1 MHLAF
6 IPDGNRRW
14 AASKG
19 LKLAEAYEVGIKKV
33 KDVAEWSLKH
43 GADQVSFWGFST
55 DNFNRSESEK
65 AQLFALFR
73 RFLMQ
78 VVEELSET
86 DKVSILFTGDIDRFP
101 KDIAD
106 MMRDVMSR
114 TKGRSKIIN
123 IYAAYGGREEIA
135 QAAANL
141 SKQGKEITV
150 ESISKEISPMLSD
163 IDIIV
168 RTSGEK
174 RFSNFALWKGA
185 YAEFVFLDKYW
196 PELTEQD
203 IEKIFA
209 DFKSRERRF
218 GK

>member
-19 LKLAEAYEVGIKKV
+19 LKLADAYEVGIKKV
-33 KDVAEWSLKH
+33 RDVAEWCFKH
-43 GADQVSFWGFST
+43 GADQVSLWGFST
-55 DNFNRSESEK
+55 DNFSRSEEEK
-65 AQLFALFR
+65 EQLFALFR

-78 VVEELSET
+78 AVEEVSKT
-86 DKVSILFTGDIDRFP
+86 NKVSVLFTGNIDLFP
-101 KDIAD
+101 KDIAEL
-106 MMRDVMSR
+106 MREVMKR
-114 TKGRSKIIN
+114 TRGSSKIVN
-123 IYAAYGGREEIA
+123 IYAAYGGREEIVE
-135 QAAANL
+135 AAERL
-141 SKQGKEITV
+141 FKQGKHISLEAL
-150 ESISKEISPMLSD
+150 SKEISPELSD

-185 YAEFVFLDKYW
+185 YAEFVFLEKYW

-203 IEKIFA
+203 IEAIFTE
-209 DFKSRERRF
+209 FKSRKRRF
-218 GK
+218 GR